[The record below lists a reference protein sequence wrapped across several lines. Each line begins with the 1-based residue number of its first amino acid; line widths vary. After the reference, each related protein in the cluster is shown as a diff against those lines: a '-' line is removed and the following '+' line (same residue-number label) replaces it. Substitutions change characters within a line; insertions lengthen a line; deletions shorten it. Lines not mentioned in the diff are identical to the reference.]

1 MSKTTFL
8 RDPMKSSAYP
18 HKRQIEEEIT
28 NPQETFIVV
37 SKMGNLGP
45 VPVISTNLFIDSDNE
60 RFLNR
65 LAVYTITALG
75 QGSFLHEGL
84 YGPLPVPSDELSY
97 LSLNYAIKI
106 NDKYNTDPRN
116 KGQSYCVLSLLFPR
130 NHRLQKRSNLLEQ
143 IIKKQL
149 HNVNDIEQINKNFL
163 IDLHTKVIAIFE

>member
-1 MSKTTFL
+1 MSKTIIL
-8 RDPMKSSAYP
+8 RDQMKSSSTF
-18 HKRQIEEEIT
+18 KSQIEEEIT
-28 NPQETFIVV
+28 NPQEIFIVV

-106 NDKYNTDPRN
+106 NDRFNTDPRN
-116 KGQSYCVLSLLFPR
+116 KGQSYCVLSILFPR
-130 NHRLQKRSNLLEQ
+130 NYVLQKRSKLLEQ

-149 HNVNDIEQINKNFL
+149 YNVNDIEQINQGFL
-163 IDLHTKVIAIFE
+163 TDLHKKVIGLFE